1 MSKNA
6 YSLLVEQPTYDVQYL
21 IEERNRNTPSIL
33 HIQGPFLM
41 ANEANKNKRVYP
53 LEEMVKEVNRYND
66 EMIVTKR
73 ATGELN
79 HPSCITSSA
88 SILCEDGWKNITEI
102 SETEKVYTL
111 NPKTREIELNQIT
124 KKIDQE
130 YKGKMY
136 RVNGRNINTLITPTH
151 RLLLIDRY
159 NNPVFVTIEEIF
171 NNRTKYN
178 KHRIPKTGNWFAET
192 PDFFILKGVKNTLKK
207 GKYLINPE
215 IDSKIDY
222 KTFVQFLGIWLA
234 EGYTVTHR
242 ETTIGITQR
251 KEEIKIQIREL
262 LSKFPEEMKWSENI
276 SSSGTSTFI
285 LRDLRLSQFLKENF
299 GTNCYNKKIPK
310 QFKNISAPLLEEMIY
325 WFNLGD
331 GRFST
336 VIQEAGEYE
345 IRNIFSTSKQL
356 MLDFNE
362 ILLKS
367 GGCGNITTIITEAD
381 YKFADRIIKAE
392 NKVPL
397 YQLNIAKTEY
407 VCLDDRFL
415 KIEEVNDFD
424 DRVYCVSVPNENF
437 YCMDNGKC
445 SWTGNSPE
453 INLERVCHV
462 VTELKQNGNIFE
474 GKSKVLSTPMG
485 QIVRSLIM
493 DGVKLGVSSR
503 ALGRLEESKS
513 GVNRVADFR
522 LVAVDVV
529 ADPSVPSAFVNGI
542 LESKQWI
549 LNEDGKFAP
558 AYDRFEKAISNIP
571 TKEGNKYLTEE
582 IIKFINSL
590 KKL

>member
-1 MSKNA
+1 MQNNA
-6 YSLLVEQPTYDVQYL
+6 YRLLVEEPTYEVQYL
-21 IEERNRNTPSIL
+21 VEEKNRNSPSNLFI
-33 HIQGPFLM
+33 HGPFLM
-41 ANEANKNKRVYP
+41 ANEANKNKRIYP
-53 LEEMVKEVNRYND
+53 LEEMVKEVDRYSK
-66 EMIVTKR
+66 EMIAGKR
-73 ATGELN
+73 STGELN

-111 NPKTREIELNQIT
+111 NPKTREIELHQIT

-136 RVNGRNINTLITPTH
+136 RVKGRNIDTLITPTH

-178 KHRIPKTGNWFAET
+178 KHQIPKRGNWFAET
-192 PDFFILKGVKNTLKK
+192 PEFFTLKAIKNVEKK
-207 GKYLINPE
+207 GNYSIDPE
-215 IDSKIDY
+215 VDSKIDY

-234 EGYTVTHR
+234 EGYTTSER
-242 ETTIGITQR
+242 KTTVGITQR
-251 KEEIKIQIREL
+251 KEEIKIKIREL
-262 LSKFPEEMKWSENI
+262 LSRFPEEMKWSENV

-285 LRDLRLSQFLKENF
+285 LRDLRLSTFLKENF
-299 GTNCYNKKIPK
+299 GTDCYNKKIPK
-310 QFKNISAPLLEEMIY
+310 EFKNISAPLLEEMVY

-336 VIQEAGEYE
+336 VIQECGEYQ

-356 MLDFNE
+356 ILDFNE

-367 GGCGNITTIITEAD
+367 GGCGNITELITEAD

-397 YQLNIAKTEY
+397 YQLNIAKTEHIY
-407 VCLDDRFL
+407 LDDRFL
-415 KIEEVNDFD
+415 KIEEVHDFD

-453 INLERVCHV
+453 INLERICHM

-474 GKSKVLSTPMG
+474 GKSRILSTPMG
-485 QIVRSLIM
+485 QIVRSLIL

-503 ALGRLEESKS
+503 ALGRLDSDGQYNKVS
-513 GVNRVADFR
+513 DFR

-529 ADPSVPSAFVNGI
+529 ADPSVPTAFVNGI

-549 LNEDGKFAP
+549 LTENGNFEPLFE
-558 AYDRFEKAISNIP
+558 RFEKNIGNLP
-571 TKEGNKYLTEE
+571 KNNKNQYLKEQV
-582 IIKFINSL
+582 IAFINAL
-590 KKL
+590 KTL